1 LLHHDLNKEPGMK
14 NHHIESDDVQSIG
27 DVLMDLSTIPWP
39 TLAIDLDSPLTTTP
53 IFFKVL
59 LKHWPGRIIG
69 CTCNSSRAQAT
80 VGRLGLELHE
90 LISVETTAEKGKAI
104 CRSGAMAIV
113 STDYDMLR
121 QIPPDRVRLLM
132 L

>member
-1 LLHHDLNKEPGMK
+1 MK

-39 TLAIDLDSPLTTTP
+39 TLGIDLDSQLTTTP

-59 LKHWPGRIIG
+59 LRHWPGRIIG
-69 CTCNSSRAQAT
+69 YSCDSSRAQAT
-80 VGRLGLELHE
+80 LDRLGLELHE
-90 LISVETTAEKGKAI
+90 LISAETTAEKGKAI
-104 CRSGAMAIV
+104 CRSGAIATI
-113 STDYDMLR
+113 STDYDMLC
-121 QIPPDRVRLLM
+121 QVPPDRVRLLM